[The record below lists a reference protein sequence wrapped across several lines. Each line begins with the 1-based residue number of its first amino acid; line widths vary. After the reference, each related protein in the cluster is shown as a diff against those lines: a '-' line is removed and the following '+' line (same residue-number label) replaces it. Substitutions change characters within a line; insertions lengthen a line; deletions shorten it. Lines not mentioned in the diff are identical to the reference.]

1 MLLNP
6 CLLYLLY
13 SMLPV
18 PNGPKPELCVP
29 KPPKFWAVVV
39 DAVPPNKP
47 KLGALVAAVV
57 PKPANVGD
65 DVTAALPNPPN
76 AEALDVLVPKV
87 PNPPKVGTVVVAEPK
102 FPKPPNVEV
111 VVGAA
116 GVPKP
121 IDVCGPKPAPDEA
134 AGAPNADDVPA
145 PDVPK
150 DEKNPLAVIFDVT
163 NAMFKAKAAS
173 SILTFSRRTCRPH
186 RDDVHMSL
194 SNSIGPPFS
203 SSSLVGRFS
212 SLDEINIQY

>member
-1 MLLNP
+1 M
-6 CLLYLLY
+6 YHLY

-39 DAVPPNKP
+39 GAVPPNKP
-47 KLGALVAAVV
+47 KLGVLVAAVV
-57 PKPANVGD
+57 PKPANVGAA
-65 DVTAALPNPPN
+65 VTAALPNPPK

-102 FPKPPNVEV
+102 FPKPPKV

-116 GVPKP
+116 AIPKP

-173 SILTFSRRTCRPH
+173 PILTFSRRTCRSH
-186 RDDVHMSL
+186 RCITSKKGHDLLHS
-194 SNSIGPPFS
+194 
-203 SSSLVGRFS
+203 
-212 SLDEINIQY
+212 